1 MQIRKIFRI
10 NIAFS
15 SFYFVIVLVTT
26 ILTRILG
33 VTNPNNMKLRVVL
46 CLIFAVL
53 MMFISFENYIT
64 GKEIFDMRIESRI
77 TRTCV
82 IFYYLFVCASV
93 FFFVFESVTQYKANG
108 AYIMSIATV
117 LMLNVVNNSLKKQL
131 DN

>member
-15 SFYFVIVLVTT
+15 LFYFVIVLVTT

-33 VTNPNNMKLRVVL
+33 VMNPNNMKLRVIL

-64 GKEIFDMRIESRI
+64 GKEIFDMRIESKI

-93 FFFVFESVTQYKANG
+93 FFFVYESVTQYKANG